1 MRKNISNAI
10 NFAAVLA
17 AIAVLWQAVRF
28 CEGKI
33 GMPLPLE
40 VIGIN
45 LANNLANAA
54 FHDVHAVASPSFIFT
69 AWHYVI
75 GVALWV
81 MVAAAMLS
89 GAESL
94 ARIVEVGWQQYR
106 AEMKLEAE
114 EYARQAKINAA
125 RERRREFRNRKKAS
139 GLSFGTLIVGII
151 VGSIFF

>member
-1 MRKNISNAI
+1 
-10 NFAAVLA
+10 
-17 AIAVLWQAVRF
+17 
-28 CEGKI
+28 
-33 GMPLPLE
+33 
-40 VIGIN
+40 
-45 LANNLANAA
+45 
-54 FHDVHAVASPSFIFT
+54 
-69 AWHYVI
+69 
-75 GVALWV
+75 

-114 EYARQAKINAA
+114 EYAWQAKINAA